1 MPLKTSWTTLW
12 HFQLWCRTSG
22 ECVQDTANCPSPVRS
37 LSCISFKISF
47 NFNFYLFL
55 IYFCSGKKLSAGF
68 RPCWTRLNSLFIN
81 FSGFNLSSY
90 NYSLLLPP
98 LFIHYVH
105 LCSQLPFLLI
115 PSSISLYSILFIL
128 ISFLNFTHFLLE
140 LAPSFPIHLNIDL
153 ETNSNWAINL
163 KINPISHLYIHT
175 QMINRI

>member
-68 RPCWTRLNSLFIN
+68 RPCWTRLNSLFITLAPIVYSLCSFMFTITLPFNSFFNFTLFHFIYPHFIPQFYPFFTWTCTLISNSFKYRPWDKFQLSNQSQNQSN
-81 FSGFNLSSY
+81 FS
-90 NYSLLLPP
+90 SLLP
-98 LFIHYVH
+98 
-105 LCSQLPFLLI
+105 
-115 PSSISLYSILFIL
+115 ILF
-128 ISFLNFTHFLLE
+128 H
-140 LAPSFPIHLNIDL
+140 
-153 ETNSNWAINL
+153 
-163 KINPISHLYIHT
+163 Y
-175 QMINRI
+175 